1 MRISDWSSDVCSS
14 DLRGVRAGAANPRAL
29 CRRKLGSLVDGRGR
43 VMKLSSLSA
52 QRSRAPWLP
61 LLCHFRPTIECASVI
76 EFRVAPVAE
85 PEVEP
90 GQILSHRAKPIR
102 RDMKQM
108 GLIGGGRLT
117 RKEADLRGNFG
128 FAKRGI
134 EIDRSR
140 KGRSH
145 LLEDWAARL
154 IGTERRRQLAIGVEV
169 VAGRGATED
178 GVIPVFRIRIGS
190 GFKIIAVSAG
200 SSAEYHRLGHG
211 DIHHLRSAAV
221 SGKSNALGID
231 DRPAA
236 RRVGE
241 ECVSTGSSR
250 WWPTHSQNKT

>member
-102 RDMKQM
+102 RDMKQRSEEHTSELQSLM
-108 GLIGGGRLT
+108 RISYAAFCLKTKKLT
-117 RKEADLRGNFG
+117 
-128 FAKRGI
+128 
-134 EIDRSR
+134 
-140 KGRSH
+140 
-145 LLEDWAARL
+145 
-154 IGTERRRQLAIGVEV
+154 T
-169 VAGRGATED
+169 
-178 GVIPVFRIRIGS
+178 
-190 GFKIIAVSAG
+190 
-200 SSAEYHRLGHG
+200 
-211 DIHHLRSAAV
+211 
-221 SGKSNALGID
+221 
-231 DRPAA
+231 
-236 RRVGE
+236 
-241 ECVSTGSSR
+241 
-250 WWPTHSQNKT
+250 